1 MKKKKIE
8 LEFINKRGEW
18 KKVKF
23 DVDEL
28 SYKAI
33 CDESVSEEYR
43 HKWLVDE
50 YHEQEREKNRNRR
63 YAVVDIDTD
72 ILTEDTEI
80 DIWEYEDLYIAISKL
95 TPRQQEFVKLK
106 FFEGFT
112 QEEIAKK
119 YGITKQSV
127 SDAMR
132 RIYETLK
139 KHIKE

>member
-1 MKKKKIE
+1 MQKKKIE

-33 CDESVSEEYR
+33 YDESVSEEYR

-95 TPRQQEFVKLK
+95 TP
-106 FFEGFT
+106 
-112 QEEIAKK
+112 I
-119 YGITKQSV
+119 S
-127 SDAMR
+127 
-132 RIYETLK
+132 
-139 KHIKE
+139 